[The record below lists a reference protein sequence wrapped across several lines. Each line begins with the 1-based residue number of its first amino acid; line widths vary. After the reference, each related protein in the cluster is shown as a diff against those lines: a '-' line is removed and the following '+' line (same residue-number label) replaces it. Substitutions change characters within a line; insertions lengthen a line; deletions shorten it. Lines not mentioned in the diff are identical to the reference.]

1 MWHFLLPQKACWP
14 SLPAPI
20 SYLKQTTA
28 SVASAHSIPYMF
40 SNILPAVTPTQSTCP
55 RYTMYFISISREN
68 KTGEKWMSSASHHR
82 HLKPES
88 EMPAILL
95 GKETFEPL
103 TNPKSAF
110 LLKWMKGWQAKP
122 TNHFF
127 LGNTCFPHI
136 FVTQRKEK
144 ICHGMIQVSQLRGKD
159 DHIAISHNWCM
170 YYLSR
175 TNDVNTSFWLTVTK
189 MLRFC
194 IHGKTLKT
202 IQKLP
207 YSSPWGKLSKLQISC
222 KSEIL
227 SKPPS
232 GDPKRSVSTSFI

>member
-68 KTGEKWMSSASHHR
+68 KTGERWMSSASHHR

-103 TNPKSAF
+103 TNPKPAF

-122 TNHFF
+122 TNHFL

-144 ICHGMIQVSQLRGKD
+144 ICHRGWYR
-159 DHIAISHNWCM
+159 SHSSEAKVTTLQSLTIDVCTIWVELM
-170 YYLSR
+170 MLTPLS
-175 TNDVNTSFWLTVTK
+175 D
-189 MLRFC
+189 
-194 IHGKTLKT
+194 
-202 IQKLP
+202 
-207 YSSPWGKLSKLQISC
+207 
-222 KSEIL
+222 
-227 SKPPS
+227 
-232 GDPKRSVSTSFI
+232 